1 MIVGCVF
8 ATMRVVKYRPQARES
23 IIDVSG
29 IFSLRGLQMRA
40 DVLQTKRERTEKE
53 EGQKEKVYR

>member
-1 MIVGCVF
+1 
-8 ATMRVVKYRPQARES
+8 MRVVKYRPQARES